1 VTVTDLNR
9 HRDHAMAANAGLSE
23 MEPSEIKSGPPGWNS
38 YSVTDPEGHQ
48 WYFTQP
54 T

>member
-1 VTVTDLNR
+1 MCAHGYGEPVSGFSTDRSATEEL
-9 HRDHAMAANAGLSE
+9 DAAD
-23 MEPSEIKSGPPGWNS
+23 PHS

-54 T
+54 ID